1 MKKKFRIHK
10 GQKMADIISLEE
22 ISNQIE
28 SADYSNPAS
37 VEELKRLLE
46 RADAAYVTSNQYDQF
61 ISIRKKYEEK
71 IRNPHD
77 TDSRSDAS
85 GTDRRFE
92 EIKGNQERRE
102 FLEAKIN
109 REGDLILS
117 PSEKAFLAEQIAN
130 GNMYDQLQDG
140 EKILKIAKALDG
152 EGYEKTI
159 RENVLKKLD
168 KPDLEMMPADQV
180 YLPNS
185 SHSFGE
191 QILKDLEGAA
201 PKEELAV
208 LQQQVDRLLANVE
221 AYGETQGNMSARR
234 GLINKV
240 RELQETSKGLLKF
253 NYRRK
258 LNNQLKKI
266 DPNYYDTKI
275 VYASALMAPYYR
287 ARVALRDRNLKNKN
301 EKTQRLEKKYNNVTV
316 LQDVINQNAF
326 WSRNMGK
333 NISARFKLLG
343 TCLSEFRLSS
353 KGVTNKYAKRLNLTD
368 TSRHIETL
376 DAKLSELK
384 SQKPENP
391 RSRARLKKQIQ
402 MYEAQKAAFGKQAEK
417 ISGQRKNKIDNIQT
431 QTEPVK
437 QNIRERLE
445 KMAKSLEKER
455 IEAIKSSDRYKALV
469 ILQSRGGLSAEQKK
483 ELDAMI
489 NGLTEKAITAQNVYE
504 KILRENGVTGDEL
517 EAKIAEL
524 FPPREK
530 DDEANENKDTPVS
543 ENDDKG
549 KDEKEDQ
556 NQSTLNT
563 VVTHEERRDGEDI
576 TPSESGLEVSH
587 PDENTYNISG
597 KGGKDPTAE
606 QCAEFVA
613 NLKKD
618 GYESFS
624 LAENVTPEFYENM
637 VKAAKDANLVI
648 ENQAELEQKFASRPG
663 REGFGG
669 QENGNSGTSNAD
681 KDTETRSPT
690 KVERRENGEILLTRA
705 QLMALNAEGRLE
717 MGGQN
722 RYYDA
727 NDKPLTVNGKK
738 GLSFAELSSE
748 NRAYLEE
755 LGLGEQHIQETL
767 KREAKEKEEYKSL
780 TEAQQQALDAEG
792 RNIMGGTK
800 RSYSELSSQ
809 DKAYLEEEGLGQKY
823 TNGVLMGRQIMH
835 EAELSVKD
843 ITVEKMDLLM
853 QVQKQNPEQFEEFKK
868 SKAYQDLPAG
878 QKKLVD
884 AVNALANNQSFKS
897 KDEKKQ
903 AIVLGRLVG
912 QYKASVEKEKTKK
925 GKQKAKQRFID
936 QNITRHIRGGKANG

>member
-1 MKKKFRIHK
+1 
-10 GQKMADIISLEE
+10 MADIISLEE

-221 AYGETQGNMSARR
+221 AYGETH
-234 GLINKV
+234 
-240 RELQETSKGLLKF
+240 
-253 NYRRK
+253 
-258 LNNQLKKI
+258 
-266 DPNYYDTKI
+266 DTKI

-391 RSRARLKKQIQ
+391 RSRARLEKQIQ

-483 ELDAMI
+483 ELDAII

-524 FPPREK
+524 FPLREK

-563 VVTHEERRDGEDI
+563 VVTHEERRDGEVI

-613 NLKKD
+613 NLKKA

-690 KVERRENGEILLTRA
+690 KVERRENGEILLTKA

-727 NDKPLTVNGKK
+727 NDKPLIVNGKK

-767 KREAKEKEEYKSL
+767 KREAIEKEEYNSL